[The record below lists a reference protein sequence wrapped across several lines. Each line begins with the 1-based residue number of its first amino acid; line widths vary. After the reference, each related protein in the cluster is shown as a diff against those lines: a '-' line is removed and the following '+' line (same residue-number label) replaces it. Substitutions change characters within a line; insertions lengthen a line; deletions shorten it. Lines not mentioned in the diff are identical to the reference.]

1 LAGHDLTLTAL
12 LFCCSAA
19 AAEFE
24 NMIQE
29 QNLEMNSLSFR
40 IKVLTHPQD
49 KKKYVGFVNT
59 VSCCKMLQSIQQ

>member
-1 LAGHDLTLTAL
+1 V
-12 LFCCSAA
+12 
-19 AAEFE
+19 AEFE

-29 QNLEMNSLSFR
+29 QNLEMNPLSFR

-59 VSCCKMLQSIQQ
+59 VSTCTLLQQAAVNTVTVATASLSRCK